1 VLENVTAACFHGR
14 TRGGVGSAF
23 EHLQSIVSSRSST
36 KSTSNCSI
44 QTKTDAKFDATTH
57 LLLTASRL
65 LSAANV
71 LDEYVKVISSDESS
85 RSLINKKSQHM
96 KRYIV
101 PMITYAANSVMEISK
116 SLAPI
121 PSVNYVHR
129 RMEAKRKSE
138 VVDVSSNSRIS
149 PDLQLV
155 CDYVAHEDR
164 KKKGDTHEITPP
176 KKKLRVASHHDR
188 RKSFDD
194 IILPLPA
201 NGHEYRKPEVAMI
214 LSAYTKG
221 TKEMAFA
228 MNKMI
233 DFKYVPC
240 GIHTLCRLLASATNG
255 KQPVLDTDWIAT
267 GGGRPPIASLDEIK
281 TIASSMESQSGRVWS
296 DSDLSRALSD
306 NYMKKIEAS
315 GFVSL
320 TQPEFLRSSNRN
332 YMALLSNQGNIS
344 ISTSSSKKTTTRFA
358 AENSL
363 RASISNL
370 ALIGSTHF
378 IPISSDDCNLR
389 EEIKSLP
396 EPTKMLLN
404 CVSDA
409 LGTSV
414 FPLLPE
420 LIVSTDDTTE
430 YIFEGACEGQPKFVL
445 ATKSSIMKRGT
456 NALY

>member
-1 VLENVTAACFHGR
+1 
-14 TRGGVGSAF
+14 
-23 EHLQSIVSSRSST
+23 
-36 KSTSNCSI
+36 
-44 QTKTDAKFDATTH
+44 
-57 LLLTASRL
+57 
-65 LSAANV
+65 
-71 LDEYVKVISSDESS
+71 
-85 RSLINKKSQHM
+85 M

-176 KKKLRVASHHDR
+176 KKKLRVASRHDR

-240 GIHTLCRLLASATNG
+240 GIHTLCCLLASATNG

-320 TQPEFLRSSNRN
+320 TQPEFSRSSNRN

>member
-1 VLENVTAACFHGR
+1 M
-14 TRGGVGSAF
+14 GSASK
-23 EHLQSIVSSRSST
+23 HLQSIVSSRSST

-138 VVDVSSNSRIS
+138 VVDVSSNSRIN

-155 CDYVAHEDR
+155 CDYVALEDR

-176 KKKLRVASHHDR
+176 KKKLRVASRHDR
-188 RKSFDD
+188 RKPFND

-214 LSAYTKG
+214 LSAYTKR
-221 TKEMAFA
+221 TKEMASVIY
-228 MNKMI
+228 KMI
-233 DFKYVPC
+233 DLKYVPC
-240 GIHTLCRLLASATNG
+240 GIHTLQMHCIEC
-255 KQPVLDTDWIAT
+255 K
-267 GGGRPPIASLDEIK
+267 IASQC
-281 TIASSMESQSGRVWS
+281 MG
-296 DSDLSRALSD
+296 
-306 NYMKKIEAS
+306 
-315 GFVSL
+315 
-320 TQPEFLRSSNRN
+320 
-332 YMALLSNQGNIS
+332 
-344 ISTSSSKKTTTRFA
+344 
-358 AENSL
+358 
-363 RASISNL
+363 
-370 ALIGSTHF
+370 
-378 IPISSDDCNLR
+378 
-389 EEIKSLP
+389 
-396 EPTKMLLN
+396 
-404 CVSDA
+404 
-409 LGTSV
+409 
-414 FPLLPE
+414 
-420 LIVSTDDTTE
+420 
-430 YIFEGACEGQPKFVL
+430 
-445 ATKSSIMKRGT
+445 
-456 NALY
+456 

>member
-1 VLENVTAACFHGR
+1 M
-14 TRGGVGSAF
+14 GSAF

-65 LSAANV
+65 SSAANV
-71 LDEYVKVISSDESS
+71 LDEYVKVISSDES
-85 RSLINKKSQHM
+85 
-96 KRYIV
+96 
-101 PMITYAANSVMEISK
+101 ISK

-176 KKKLRVASHHDR
+176 KKKLRVASRHDR

-221 TKEMAFA
+221 TKEMAST

-233 DFKYVPC
+233 NLKYVPC
-240 GIHTLCRLLASATNG
+240 GIHKLRRLVTSATNG
-255 KQPVLDTDWIAT
+255 EQPVLITDWIAT
-267 GGGRPPIASLDEIK
+267 GGRPSYC
-281 TIASSMESQSGRVWS
+281 Q
-296 DSDLSRALSD
+296 
-306 NYMKKIEAS
+306 
-315 GFVSL
+315 
-320 TQPEFLRSSNRN
+320 
-332 YMALLSNQGNIS
+332 
-344 ISTSSSKKTTTRFA
+344 
-358 AENSL
+358 
-363 RASISNL
+363 
-370 ALIGSTHF
+370 
-378 IPISSDDCNLR
+378 
-389 EEIKSLP
+389 
-396 EPTKMLLN
+396 
-404 CVSDA
+404 
-409 LGTSV
+409 
-414 FPLLPE
+414 
-420 LIVSTDDTTE
+420 
-430 YIFEGACEGQPKFVL
+430 
-445 ATKSSIMKRGT
+445 
-456 NALY
+456 